1 MTQDE
6 FLSECQAVW
15 QRPEAR
21 TVMLAA
27 CRPKGVD
34 VSKA

>member
-6 FLSECQAVW
+6 FLRECQAVW

-21 TVMLAA
+21 TVMIEHREGTQPARRL
-27 CRPKGVD
+27 
-34 VSKA
+34 